1 MTKQMGMKKLKLP
14 VWMKSV
20 YMLLVILAFSFFAK
34 AGGGYEIKVRINGLK
49 DTICYLGYHFGEKQ
63 FLKDTV
69 PVDHDGWAVFK
80 GKDSLPGGIYLV
92 IMPSKTYFE
101 IIVDEQKF
109 TIETDTLDFINNF
122 KVTGSLENKLFND
135 HQRFIVEKSQKS
147 QAIKNRLDT
156 YKDNKDSAKIIRE
169 ELAAVDKEV
178 KTYRLNLMRDYPKSF
193 IAKIFKTMSEPEIPE
208 APRDAKG
215 DLIDSL
221 FQFHYFKAHFWDNVD
236 FSDDRIL
243 RTPIFQNKI
252 KTYTNQL
259 TAQMPDSIIASVDTI
274 VEKSKANKEV
284 FKYCVATL
292 TNFYENSKI
301 MGFDK
306 IFVHL
311 SEKYYLTD
319 LAFWADST
327 LKAKIHERVE
337 KIKPNIL
344 FTVAHDL
351 AMPDTGF
358 VMHTLHGIKSKYT
371 VLVFWDPTCSHCK
384 IEIPK
389 LVHYYDSVKT
399 KKSISVFAVGI
410 ESDMD
415 VWKKYVHDNNLDW
428 INVSDLYNQTNFR
441 SYYDIYSTPVI
452 YLLDER
458 KRIIAKRLDTE
469 KVGEFI
475 EDIDSGKFKLPQ

>member
-1 MTKQMGMKKLKLP
+1 MKRIVLLPAMKALCLLLATFAFPLFTK
-14 VWMKSV
+14 
-20 YMLLVILAFSFFAK
+20 A
-34 AGGGYEIKVRINGLK
+34 GGYEIKVRINGLK

-63 FLKDTV
+63 MIKDTI
-69 PVDHDGWAVFK
+69 PIDKNGWGVFS

-101 IIVDEQKF
+101 ILVDEQKF
-109 TIETDTLDFINNF
+109 TIETDTIDFVSYF
-122 KVTGSLENKLFND
+122 KATGSLENKLFNE
-135 HQRFIVEKSQKS
+135 HQRFILEKSKES
-147 QAIKNRLDT
+147 QMLRNRLNANES
-156 YKDNKDSAKIIRE
+156 NKDSAKAIRDE
-169 ELAAVDKEV
+169 ISGLDAEV
-178 KTYRLNLMRDYPKSF
+178 KSYRLKLMKDYPKSF

-208 APRDAKG
+208 PPRDSKG
-215 DLIDSL
+215 SL
-221 FQFHYFKAHFWDNVD
+221 LDTAYHYHYFKAHFWDNVD
-236 FSDDRIL
+236 FSDDRML
-243 RTPIFQNKI
+243 RTPIFQNKV

-259 TAQMPDSIIASVDTI
+259 TPQTPDSIIASCDTI
-274 VEKSKANKEV
+274 IEKSKANKEV

-344 FTVAHDL
+344 FTVAHNL
-351 AMPDTGF
+351 TMPDTNF
-358 VMHTLHGIKSKYT
+358 VMHTLHGIKKKYT

-384 IEIPK
+384 IEVPK
-389 LVHYYDSVKT
+389 LWHYYDSVKAI
-399 KKSISVFAVGI
+399 KSVAVYAVGV
-410 ESDMD
+410 ESDID
-415 VWKKYVHDNNLDW
+415 LWKTYIRDNKLDW

-441 SYYDIYSTPVI
+441 RYYDIYSTPVI

-458 KRIIAKRLDTE
+458 KRIIAKRLDADRI
-469 KVGEFI
+469 GEFI
-475 EDIDSGKFKLPQ
+475 NDIDSGKFKLPQ